1 MAGGAHLKPE
11 ENPLH
16 RSAGNSRSGSHS
28 LTTIALDGG
37 FRTSFIPTPFGQI
50 GLVVPVS
57 FPPAEE
63 TALLEGLNFYF
74 KALPSG
80 EGAD

>member
-1 MAGGAHLKPE
+1 MLDSTEHLSNAGESNH
-11 ENPLH
+11 
-16 RSAGNSRSGSHS
+16 SAGNSQSGSHS

-57 FPPAEE
+57 FPQIEE
-63 TALLEGLNFYF
+63 IALLDGLKFYF
-74 KALPSG
+74 QALPSG